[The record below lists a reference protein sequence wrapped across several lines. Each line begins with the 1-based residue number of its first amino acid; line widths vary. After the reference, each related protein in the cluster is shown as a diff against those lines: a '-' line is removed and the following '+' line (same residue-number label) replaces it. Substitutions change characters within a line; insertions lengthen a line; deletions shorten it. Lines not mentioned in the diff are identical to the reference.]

1 MMLMIIIIHQT
12 NFTILAQFLA
22 FSPQCMV
29 MTHIYTLIIIIIR
42 TTSVIAT
49 EKNTHTNKQKITIR
63 TIIYPFLASLL
74 PSSSCPNG
82 REKKKKK
89 KKRQLWWLK
98 LELKSSG
105 AFHIQR
111 VTINC
116 SD

>member
-89 KKRQLWWLK
+89 KKKKTTWVD
-98 LELKSSG
+98 E
-105 AFHIQR
+105 AR
-111 VTINC
+111 VKK
-116 SD
+116 

>member
-74 PSSSCPNG
+74 PSSSCTTKKYTQL
-82 REKKKKK
+82 KKKKK
-89 KKRQLWWLK
+89 KKKKKKTTWVD
-98 LELKSSG
+98 E
-105 AFHIQR
+105 AR
-111 VTINC
+111 VKK
-116 SD
+116 